1 MAAGPIV
8 GGALVQSVGW
18 RAIFWINVPIAVLAL
33 ILLAVAHIAP
43 TRRRER
49 IDYVG
54 ALLAAAGMGLSV
66 LGFEQAPV
74 WGWDNPGTWLC
85 IIGGLAVIVVF
96 VVVEARTSSPL
107 IKVRIFRDRAFVVDN
122 AVLFLAMIA
131 FVPVFFFAS
140 VYAQFSLGFDAN
152 EAGLYLLVF
161 FAGFAPAAQV
171 GGRLLDTRGARL
183 PVIAGSAVAAIGF
196 ALWAWK
202 ITDLSLGAQ
211 WPYIVIAGAGIGLLL
226 GPASTDAVNR
236 AIGASYG
243 EVTGITQTVRNYAS
257 ALGVAVLGTV
267 LSTVFA
273 HRLVSSLVELGVPRA
288 QAQSLADSAG
298 ARGSGSG
305 AAIPAVVAD
314 TIRHDFAVATGWVL
328 GGMAIALGLSF
339 VVSLAHPGGRSPED
353 GKAEAADEPAAAVE
367 PA

>member
-1 MAAGPIV
+1 
-8 GGALVQSVGW
+8 
-18 RAIFWINVPIAVLAL
+18 
-33 ILLAVAHIAP
+33 
-43 TRRRER
+43 
-49 IDYVG
+49 
-54 ALLAAAGMGLSV
+54 
-66 LGFEQAPV
+66 V
-74 WGWDNPGTWLC
+74 WGWDNAGTWLC
-85 IIGGLAVIVVF
+85 IIGGLVVITVF
-96 VVVEARTSSPL
+96 VVVEGRTSSPL

-140 VYAQFSLGFDAN
+140 VYAQFALGFDAN

-171 GGRLLDTRGARL
+171 GGRLLDARGARL
-183 PVIAGSAVAAIGF
+183 PVIAGSAVAAVGF

-273 HRLVSSLVELGVPRA
+273 HRLVSSLVGLGVPRA

-305 AAIPAVVAD
+305 GAIPAVVAD
-314 TIRHDFAVATGWVL
+314 AIRHDFAVATGWVL
-328 GGMAIALGLSF
+328 GGMAIALGVSF
-339 VVSLAHPGGRSPED
+339 LVSLAHPGGRSPEG
-353 GKAEAADEPAAAVE
+353 GKAEAAEEPAAAVE